1 MKILFISPTFSGA
14 GGVGPHAFRLSK
26 KLSQEGHEIELMDV
40 PHVPI
45 KNLKNLSFSIFGTL
59 KGLSNSKTYDVVHA
73 WNLPSA
79 FIMKHIKAKKKILSI
94 HGIYSDQVKMLHS
107 KLTGNLVTSKESQV
121 LDWADV
127 LTTDSKY
134 VQLEYKKKLGKD
146 FEYIPAPLDPK
157 KFADIPDVKK
167 NQKQVVYVGRD
178 SFEKGTDILKEIES
192 KIDGNVKYCTSL
204 PWNKAME
211 ILKASQV
218 FVLPSRVES
227 VPQSILEAFFLKIPV
242 IATDVGG
249 VHEIVINNKTGLLIT
264 PNDSSELLDK
274 INYLLNDSELCNTLA
289 NNAYEFILKN
299 FSWEALLPK
308 YIKLYES
315 L

>member
-14 GGVGPHAFRLSK
+14 GGIGPHAFRVSE
-26 KLSQEGHEIELMDV
+26 KLRQEGHDIELMDT
-40 PHVPI
+40 PHIPI
-45 KNLKNLSFSIFGTL
+45 KNLKNVSFSVFGTL
-59 KGLSNSKTYDVVHA
+59 KALSNSKTYDAVHA

-107 KLTGNLVTSKESQV
+107 KLAGSIVTSKEDQV

-134 VQLEYKKKLGKD
+134 VQTEYKKKLGKD